1 MYKVVINNCYG
12 GFSLSKEASEY
23 LNEKYGM
30 NINPEYG
37 IPPYFGD
44 DGYMPRH
51 DKRLIE
57 VVETLGEERASGSCS
72 ELAIVEIS
80 TPCYRIDEYDGM
92 ESVETPEGIE
102 WEYIHEGEY

>member
-1 MYKVVINNCYG
+1 MYKVVINRCYG

-30 NINPEYG
+30 NIDPKYG
-37 IPPYFGD
+37 DLPYFGINC
-44 DGYMPRH
+44 MPRH

-57 VVETLGEERASGSCS
+57 VVEILGEERASGDCS
-72 ELAIVEIS
+72 ELVIVEID

-102 WEYIHEGEY
+102 WEYIHEGE

>member
-1 MYKVVINNCYG
+1 MYKVVINRCYG

-23 LNEKYGM
+23 LNEKYNMG
-30 NINPEYG
+30 INPKYG
-37 IPPYFGD
+37 YLPYFD
-44 DGYMPRH
+44 DDNYVPRH
-51 DKRLIE
+51 DKRLID
-57 VVETLGEERASGSCS
+57 VVEVLGEERASGDCS
-72 ELAIVEIS
+72 ELVIVEIN

>member
-12 GFSLSKEASEY
+12 GFSLSEEASEY
-23 LNEKYGM
+23 LNERYDM

-37 IPPYFGD
+37 FLPYSPS
-44 DGYMPRH
+44 DGYIPRH
-51 DKRLIE
+51 DKRLVE

-72 ELAIVEIS
+72 ELVIVEIS

-102 WEYIHEGEY
+102 WEYIHEG